1 MIGGLLL
8 FGSLAFVVL
17 IPLIGDNPNDMLS
30 EAGAPMTVRPSTPS
44 PAAPSSRGRPSAWHL
59 GPST

>member
-1 MIGGLLL
+1 MIGELLL
-8 FGSLAFVVL
+8 FGSLAFVAL
-17 IPLIGDNPNDMLS
+17 IPLIGDNPIDVRG

-44 PAAPSSRGRPSAWHL
+44 PATPSSRGRPSAWHP